1 MTQPTKIRGALMRL
15 LVLAASPKRI
25 RWLTAWALMTA
36 AEWLSRLAR
45 KVVPMPPPQ
54 A

>member
-1 MTQPTKIRGALMRL
+1 MTAPATIRSALMRL
-15 LVLAASPKRI
+15 LVLAASPKRF

-45 KVVPMPPPQ
+45 RVVPMPPQ